1 MVTFLLFLTV
11 WNFYLGLISMCF
23 NLQLIKPNNN
33 LAENDKYHHLFRAA
47 CYFSWVEKFLRSG
60 VVLTTNSGN
69 IIETDLEL

>member
-1 MVTFLLFLTV
+1 
-11 WNFYLGLISMCF
+11 MCF

>member
-1 MVTFLLFLTV
+1 
-11 WNFYLGLISMCF
+11 MCF

-33 LAENDKYHHLFRAA
+33 LAENDKYHLFRAT

-60 VVLTTNSGN
+60 VVLTINSGN